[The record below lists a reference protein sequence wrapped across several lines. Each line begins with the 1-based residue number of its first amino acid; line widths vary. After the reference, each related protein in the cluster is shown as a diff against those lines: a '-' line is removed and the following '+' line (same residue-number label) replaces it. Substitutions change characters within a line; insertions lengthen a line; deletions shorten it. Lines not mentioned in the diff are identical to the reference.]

1 MPSPFQTG
9 LTPEDIE
16 GMTDEQVQELAKTEA
31 EQEKTISFNR
41 ARENSIV
48 YEALPEGFDAK
59 QLQMTHPN
67 QNVQTMVDWLANR
80 CVAAMGLSKVFAT
93 GNPEDGNWRSNQLF
107 SYPAILEFQKD
118 LEMVCDWAFNCFVTW
133 AKRKGLIKAYVAE
146 DFMDFISWEWK
157 SIDELDPV
165 AHQTEI
171 RLALENG
178 TKTYK
183 DILGNDWKEQMEQTA
198 YERKWLTEHGIT
210 HPADLMVSGG
220 QTQASKTAV
229 ETVVEERTGETT

>member
-1 MPSPFQTG
+1 
-9 LTPEDIE
+9 
-16 GMTDEQVQELAKTEA
+16 
-31 EQEKTISFNR
+31 
-41 ARENSIV
+41 
-48 YEALPEGFDAK
+48 
-59 QLQMTHPN
+59 
-67 QNVQTMVDWLANR
+67 
-80 CVAAMGLSKVFAT
+80 
-93 GNPEDGNWRSNQLF
+93 
-107 SYPAILEFQKD
+107 
-118 LEMVCDWAFNCFVTW
+118 
-133 AKRKGLIKAYVAE
+133 
-146 DFMDFISWEWK
+146 MDFISWEWK